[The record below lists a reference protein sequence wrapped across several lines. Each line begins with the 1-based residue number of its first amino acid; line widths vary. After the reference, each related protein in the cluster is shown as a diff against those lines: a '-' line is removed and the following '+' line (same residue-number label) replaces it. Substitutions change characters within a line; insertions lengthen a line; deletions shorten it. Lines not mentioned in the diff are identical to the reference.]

1 MTLRNHSLIKRINR
15 SRIMNTIRV
24 CSPIARSQIAAKTQ
38 LDRKSITNFVT
49 ELLDENLVVE
59 SGKME
64 NVSGRPYSMLKFVDN
79 FVAGIYIAP
88 HLCHGVL
95 IDFYGNIIAS
105 HEIEYPIYTDLTTIC
120 RAVENVYYELSLVK
134 KPGFG
139 VGISMP
145 GSLNL
150 ESGIMEE
157 AVNIPCLS
165 RVNVRETFAAF
176 IKEALFLEEESR
188 SIALAEKWFG
198 KGRYYDDFVLV
209 EVSGGVGMGIVAGRR
224 LFKGA
229 GQYAGE
235 VGHIVIEPGGV
246 QCSCGNH
253 GCLEAYASE
262 PAVVGALRKFSK
274 CNFERLR
281 YFPENS
287 VTSKDYARIMN
298 DVGYRLGQ
306 GLATVVNILCPRTI
320 IFSGAVIDLF
330 GKEILP
336 AIQDGINKNSVK
348 SNAGQTELFISEL
361 AHVDA
366 LGAATLPLAAIFEV
380 PGYFYI

>member
-1 MTLRNHSLIKRINR
+1 MNLRNHSLIKRINR
-15 SRIMNTIRV
+15 ARIMNAIRIG
-24 CSPIARSQIAAKTQ
+24 SPIARSQIATKTQ
-38 LDRKSITNFVT
+38 LDRKSITNFIT
-49 ELLDENLVVE
+49 ELLDEKLVVE

-88 HLCHGVL
+88 HLCRGVL

-105 HEIEYPIYTDLTTIC
+105 HEIEYPMYADLTTIC
-120 RAVENVYYELSLVK
+120 RAIDNIYHKLSSVRT
-134 KPGFG
+134 PDFG
-139 VGISMP
+139 VGVSMP

-150 ESGIMEE
+150 QSGVMEE

-165 RVNVRETFAAF
+165 KVDVRKTFSAF
-176 IKEALFLEEESR
+176 IKEPLFLEEESR

-198 KGRYYDDFVLV
+198 KGRNYDDFVVV
-209 EVSGGVGMGIVAGRR
+209 EVSAGVGMGIVVDRH

-235 VGHIVIEPGGV
+235 VGHIVIESGGA

-253 GCLEAYASE
+253 GCLEAYVSE
-262 PAVVGALRKFSK
+262 PAVVKALSKFSK
-274 CNFERLR
+274 YGFERLR
-281 YFPENS
+281 YFPKNS
-287 VTSKDYARIMN
+287 IDAKDYARIMN

-306 GLATVVNILCPRTI
+306 GIATVVNILCPRTI

-330 GKEILP
+330 GADILP
-336 AIQDGINKNSVK
+336 SIQDGINENSVK
-348 SNAGQTELFISEL
+348 SNAGQTELFISGL

-366 LGAATLPLAAIFEV
+366 LGAATLPLADIFEV

>member
-1 MTLRNHSLIKRINR
+1 
-15 SRIMNTIRV
+15 MNTIRV
-24 CSPIARSQIAAKTQ
+24 SSPIARSQIATKTQ
-38 LDRKSITNFVT
+38 LDRKSITNFIT
-49 ELLDENLVVE
+49 ELIDEKLVAE

-79 FVAGIYIAP
+79 FVAGIYVAP
-88 HLCHGVL
+88 HLCRGVL

-105 HEIEYPIYTDLTTIC
+105 HEIEYPMYTDLTTIC
-120 RAVENVYYELSLVK
+120 RAVENVYHELSSVK
-134 KPGFG
+134 TPSFG

-150 ESGIMEE
+150 ESGVMEE
-157 AVNIPCLS
+157 SVNIPCLS
-165 RVNVRETFAAF
+165 NENVREIFSAF
-176 IKEALFLEEESR
+176 IKEPLFLEEESR

-198 KGRYYDDFVLV
+198 KGRCHDDFVV
-209 EVSGGVGMGIVAGRR
+209 TEVSAGVGMGIVVDRC

-229 GQYAGE
+229 GQFAGE
-235 VGHIVIEPGGV
+235 VGHIVIESGGT
-246 QCSCGNH
+246 QCRCGNL
-253 GCLEAYASE
+253 GCLEAYVSE
-262 PAVVGALRKFSK
+262 TAVVKALSKYSK
-274 CNFERLR
+274 CSFERLR
-281 YFPENS
+281 YFPKDS
-287 VTSKDYARIMN
+287 IAPKDYNKIMH

-306 GLATVVNILCPRTI
+306 GLAAVVNIMCPRTI

-330 GKEILP
+330 GIEILP

-366 LGAATLPLAAIFEV
+366 LGAATLPLANIFEV